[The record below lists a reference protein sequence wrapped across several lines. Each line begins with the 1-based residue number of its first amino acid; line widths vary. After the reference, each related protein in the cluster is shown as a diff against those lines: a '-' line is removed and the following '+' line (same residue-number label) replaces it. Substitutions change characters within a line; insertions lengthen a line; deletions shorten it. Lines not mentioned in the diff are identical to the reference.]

1 MPQLLRNITGIIEA
15 FGRYARTEG
24 ACQVLTRGEL
34 KRLVEREFAD
44 VIVKPHDPATVD
56 EVLRLLDEDDTGT
69 VDFKEFLVLVFRV
82 AQACFKT
89 LSESPEGACGSQESG
104 SRPSAASQEP
114 GEGQRGGTE
123 VGTAGKGQD
132 QAGSHGA
139 QSEQAST
146 GQSGP
151 GPQTQGQDISSAQ
164 VSHQDRQSESQRREG
179 ASQLTQARDH
189 VEQTQRVREDKSP
202 QARESRAERQLQ
214 TREQDRAH
222 LTSETI
228 IGTLT
233 QTQTGATQTVEQD
246 RSHQMGSTS
255 TQSWEPICGQTRGT
269 ETHGQDR
276 SQTSQVVTGGHV
288 QTQGGA
294 IQTVEQDRSHQTGST
309 ALQPQE
315 PTCGQTRGTEIHS
328 QDRSQTSQVVTGGHI
343 QTQAGSQ
350 TQTHSQIV
358 EQNRG
363 HQKGSTGTQPWEST
377 CGQTRGIETHGQ
389 DRSQTSQVVTGG
401 HVQTQGGATQT
412 VEQDRSHQMGSTST
426 QSWESTCG
434 QTRGTETHGQDR
446 SQTSQVVT
454 GGHVQT
460 QGGATQTVEQD
471 RSHQMGSTSTQSWE
485 STCGQTRGTETH
497 GQDRSQISQVV
508 TGGHIQT
515 PPGSQTQTH
524 TQTVEQDRSHQT
536 GSTALQPQEPTCGQ
550 TRGTEIHSQDRSQ
563 TSQVVTG
570 GHIQTQAGS
579 QTQTHSQIVEQN
591 RGHQKGSTGT
601 QPWESTCGQTRGIET
616 HGQDRSQTS
625 QVVTGGHVQT
635 QGGATQTVEQD
646 RSHQMGSTSTQSW
659 ESTCGQTRGTETHG
673 QDRSQTSQVVTG
685 GHVQTQGGATQ
696 TVQQD
701 RSQTASHTGAG
712 EQGQTQR
719 QSGSGPR
726 HTQVSSYE
734 AGETELGGQAQTEPS
749 TVTSR
754 QDWSSA
760 CPTHS
765 VARGPGEREPTV
777 VRQEWVDDHAR
788 ETVIRRQDQGS
799 LHTSVPAAQGQEAAQ
814 QGGKRSL
821 TAKGLYSY
829 FKSSTP

>member
-460 QGGATQTVEQD
+460 QGGATQTV
-471 RSHQMGSTSTQSWE
+471 
-485 STCGQTRGTETH
+485 
-497 GQDRSQISQVV
+497 
-508 TGGHIQT
+508 
-515 PPGSQTQTH
+515 
-524 TQTVEQDRSHQT
+524 
-536 GSTALQPQEPTCGQ
+536 
-550 TRGTEIHSQDRSQ
+550 
-563 TSQVVTG
+563 
-570 GHIQTQAGS
+570 
-579 QTQTHSQIVEQN
+579 
-591 RGHQKGSTGT
+591 
-601 QPWESTCGQTRGIET
+601 
-616 HGQDRSQTS
+616 
-625 QVVTGGHVQT
+625 
-635 QGGATQTVEQD
+635 
-646 RSHQMGSTSTQSW
+646 
-659 ESTCGQTRGTETHG
+659 
-673 QDRSQTSQVVTG
+673 
-685 GHVQTQGGATQ
+685 
-696 TVQQD
+696 QQD

>member
-294 IQTVEQDRSHQTGST
+294 IQTVEQDRSHQ
-309 ALQPQE
+309 
-315 PTCGQTRGTEIHS
+315 
-328 QDRSQTSQVVTGGHI
+328 
-343 QTQAGSQ
+343 
-350 TQTHSQIV
+350 
-358 EQNRG
+358 
-363 HQKGSTGTQPWEST
+363 
-377 CGQTRGIETHGQ
+377 
-389 DRSQTSQVVTGG
+389 
-401 HVQTQGGATQT
+401 
-412 VEQDRSHQMGSTST
+412 
-426 QSWESTCG
+426 
-434 QTRGTETHGQDR
+434 
-446 SQTSQVVT
+446 
-454 GGHVQT
+454 
-460 QGGATQTVEQD
+460 
-471 RSHQMGSTSTQSWE
+471 MGSTSTQSWE

-497 GQDRSQISQVV
+497 GQDRSQI
-508 TGGHIQT
+508 
-515 PPGSQTQTH
+515 
-524 TQTVEQDRSHQT
+524 
-536 GSTALQPQEPTCGQ
+536 
-550 TRGTEIHSQDRSQ
+550 
-563 TSQVVTG
+563 
-570 GHIQTQAGS
+570 
-579 QTQTHSQIVEQN
+579 
-591 RGHQKGSTGT
+591 
-601 QPWESTCGQTRGIET
+601 
-616 HGQDRSQTS
+616 S